1 MTVFQK
7 IMLVL
12 LGMAVAVGI
21 FCITVGI
28 GCAVNGV
35 TFGQQIANWF
45 GSNSSTVEKVTE
57 EIVETTAMIKPII

>member
-12 LGMAVAVGI
+12 LGMALAVGI

-35 TFGQQIANWF
+35 TFGQQIVNWF
-45 GSNSSTVEKVTE
+45 GSNAQTVEKVTE
-57 EIVETTAMIKPII
+57 DIVETTAMIKPII

>member
-1 MTVFQK
+1 MNLTVFQK
-7 IMLVL
+7 VMLVL
-12 LGMAVAVGI
+12 LGMVFAVAI

-45 GSNSSTVEKVTE
+45 GTAKPAVDTGAEAL
-57 EIVETTAMIKPII
+57 AMIKPII

>member
-45 GSNSSTVEKVTE
+45 GSNAQTVEKVT
-57 EIVETTAMIKPII
+57 

>member
-7 IMLVL
+7 FMLVL
-12 LGMAVAVGI
+12 LGMVCAVTI

-45 GSNSSTVEKVTE
+45 GTAKSAVDTGAEAL
-57 EIVETTAMIKPII
+57 AMIKPII

>member
-7 IMLVL
+7 FMYVILGVLV
-12 LGMAVAVGI
+12 AVAI

-35 TFGQQIANWF
+35 TFGQQIADWF
-45 GSNSSTVEKVTE
+45 GSSGASDIVE
-57 EIVETTAMIKPII
+57 EIPEVTAMIKPII